1 MRFTTMITASAVALA
16 SASAA
21 HAQQYAR
28 VSGGVS
34 LLGDSDNDG
43 EFTFDGV
50 LLPAGA
56 AVTDGTSVGWNT
68 EFDPGYFVSGAY
80 GYALK
85 NGLRF
90 EGEVSYSAN
99 NVDTH
104 TGVTVGGGAV
114 GALDAA
120 NLVPGVDEELGVSI
134 AGLVADGQG
143 SVETLGFAVNAYY
156 DYDFANTPFSAYV
169 GAGLGVGQVDVDYS
183 PSNTEI
189 IDDDATVLLYQVM
202 VGGEY
207 DVTETVALFG
217 GYRFRGTTDV
227 ETEVALFPAD
237 LDIENRANILEAGV
251 RFSF

>member
-1 MRFTTMITASAVALA
+1 MRFTMMITASAVAL
-16 SASAA
+16 STASAA

-34 LLGDSDNDG
+34 FLSDSDNEGD
-43 EFTFDGV
+43 FTFDGT

-56 AVTDGTSVGWNT
+56 AVTDGTPVGWTT

-90 EGEVSYSAN
+90 EGEVSFSAN
-99 NVDTH
+99 DVDTH

-120 NLVPGVDEELGVSI
+120 NLVPGVDDALGVSI
-134 AGLVADGQG
+134 ADLVADGQG
-143 SVETLGFAVNAYY
+143 SVETLGFAVNGYY
-156 DYDFANTPFSAYV
+156 DYDFADTPFSAYI

-189 IDDDATVLLYQVM
+189 IDDDATVFLYQVM

-207 DVTETVALFG
+207 DVTERVAVYS

-227 ETEVALFPAD
+227 ETDVALFPAE
-237 LDIENRANILEAGV
+237 LDIENRANILEAGL